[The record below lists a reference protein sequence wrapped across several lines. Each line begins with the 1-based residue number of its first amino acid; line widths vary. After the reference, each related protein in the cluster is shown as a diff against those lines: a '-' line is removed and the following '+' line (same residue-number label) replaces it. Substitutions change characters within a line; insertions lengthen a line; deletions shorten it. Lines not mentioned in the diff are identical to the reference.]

1 MSDIEFVDKVEEMTM
16 DGEVESATEEG
27 EEVFSMSAEDAIITI
42 SRLIA
47 MAREIREA
55 RRRA

>member
-1 MSDIEFVDKVEEMTM
+1 MSDIEFVDKVAEMTM